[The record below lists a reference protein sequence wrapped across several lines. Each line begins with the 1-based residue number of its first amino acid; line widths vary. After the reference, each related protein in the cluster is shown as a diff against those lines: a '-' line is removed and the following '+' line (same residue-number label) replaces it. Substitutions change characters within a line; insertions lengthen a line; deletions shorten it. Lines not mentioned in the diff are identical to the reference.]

1 MSVPVRL
8 ALGANES
15 GIACLAMLLAAQGTR
30 VGQEELARAVGVTRD
45 GSSFAELA
53 DVAALYGGQADVR
66 AGEPAVLDS
75 MTLPAMVRWGP
86 SHARVLEARGRGGWT
101 AVDPLLGR
109 VHISD
114 TQLRDAWGGEALALA
129 GPGSA
134 VRRHWWTGV
143 GKRLTGSWTGIAYVV
158 LAGIALIVPGLL
170 APALIRAFVDQY
182 VIAGDR
188 QGSLGIIVGLIA
200 ALVVGLVLGYL
211 QARGLQRLL
220 TVSVIRNASR
230 FVWHLLRMPAW
241 FFAQR
246 DATTLAYRVRLNEQ
260 LADVL
265 AGRFT
270 TALLA
275 QLTSLFY
282 LIVMVIYSP
291 LLALIALC
299 GPLLVLVLVWRV
311 SVLRSEVRQR
321 QAREASVTA
330 TELGITLRMIETL
343 KATGSEDVAF
353 ARTFASVGRRLTLG
367 STRLWGYLA
376 MVPVLANSLATALVL
391 CAGAYLVMAGTIT
404 QGTLAA
410 FTILLGGFLAPLI
423 ILVPAV
429 DSVLNLRG
437 AWEQLKDVLDQ
448 HVHPL
453 LVDPYA
459 DGTPGEVAA
468 DTDAADSPPARH
480 VPSAPQAPVPEEAD
494 EDPLAL
500 LTATSRSGVS
510 GRRRRGLAID
520 PWAAS
525 LTLDA
530 VTFGYS
536 PRQPAL
542 LDSFSLQA
550 DPGRVIALVGPSGSG
565 KSTIG
570 RLVGGLYQ
578 PWSGEILLDGRP
590 LESYPREARA
600 REVTFVNQDVVLYA
614 ASIRDNITMFD
625 PGIRDRDIIAAAVD
639 ACVHD
644 DVTARPGGYDSIL
657 AEEGRD
663 LSGGQ
668 RQRLVIARALVRRPR
683 LIVLDEAT
691 SSLDARTEAQVV
703 QHLRDR
709 GCTVL
714 VVAHRLSTV
723 RDADEIIVLDRGG
736 VAQRGTHRQLAAEAG
751 VYRDLM
757 SS

>member
-1 MSVPVRL
+1 
-8 ALGANES
+8 
-15 GIACLAMLLAAQGTR
+15 
-30 VGQEELARAVGVTRD
+30 
-45 GSSFAELA
+45 
-53 DVAALYGGQADVR
+53 
-66 AGEPAVLDS
+66 
-75 MTLPAMVRWGP
+75 
-86 SHARVLEARGRGGWT
+86 
-101 AVDPLLGR
+101 
-109 VHISD
+109 
-114 TQLRDAWGGEALALA
+114 
-129 GPGSA
+129 
-134 VRRHWWTGV
+134 
-143 GKRLTGSWTGIAYVV
+143 
-158 LAGIALIVPGLL
+158 
-170 APALIRAFVDQY
+170 
-182 VIAGDR
+182 
-188 QGSLGIIVGLIA
+188 
-200 ALVVGLVLGYL
+200 
-211 QARGLQRLL
+211 
-220 TVSVIRNASR
+220 
-230 FVWHLLRMPAW
+230 
-241 FFAQR
+241 
-246 DATTLAYRVRLNEQ
+246 
-260 LADVL
+260 
-265 AGRFT
+265 
-270 TALLA
+270 
-275 QLTSLFY
+275 
-282 LIVMVIYSP
+282 
-291 LLALIALC
+291 
-299 GPLLVLVLVWRV
+299 
-311 SVLRSEVRQR
+311 
-321 QAREASVTA
+321 
-330 TELGITLRMIETL
+330 MIETL

-423 ILVPAV
+423 VIVPAV

-448 HVHPL
+448 DVDPL
-453 LVDPYA
+453 LIDPYA
-459 DGTPGEVAA
+459 DGTPAEVAA
-468 DTDAADSPPARH
+468 DTGVADIGAADIGVADEAPARRA
-480 VPSAPQAPVPEEAD
+480 PSEALAPAPDMAED
-494 EDPLAL
+494 DPLAL
-500 LTATSRSGVS
+500 LAATSRSGVS

-525 LTLDA
+525 LTLDD

-536 PRQPAL
+536 PRQPPL
-542 LDSFSLQA
+542 LESFDLQA
-550 DPGRVIALVGPSGSG
+550 NPGRVVALVGPSGSG

-644 DVTARPGGYDSIL
+644 DITARPGGYDSIL